1 MTDESISARV
11 PESVSDD
18 ITRLTDSTG
27 LSRSEVIRRLIDNG
41 LRAQK
46 YYDEFQIDA

>member
-11 PESVSDD
+11 SEPVSND
-18 ITRLTDSTG
+18 ITRLADSTG